1 LKSADISKF
10 DIDWQVFRVGL
21 KKLAKPANKAAMA
34 IDYLNS
40 VDHFNR
46 ADKERVLNYLQGL
59 AIAYKGEDRAN
70 IEAAAKQLES
80 LKVSEDNPLSLNFSK
95 YDRKTLLNVA
105 RDLMVRTKKWLLKGY
120 RHEEQIAFVK
130 GILDY
135 IGADDIREELDRLI
149 AYSRTIPNT
158 HKFLF

>member
-1 LKSADISKF
+1 MKSSDISKF
-10 DIDWQVFRVGL
+10 DIDWQVFRVSL
-21 KKLAKPANKAAMA
+21 KQLPTA
-34 IDYLNS
+34 IDKSTAAINYLSN
-40 VDHFNR
+40 HFNR

-59 AIAYKGEDRAN
+59 AIAYKGQDRLDVE
-70 IEAAAKQLES
+70 EAIDQLKP

-120 RHEEQIAFVK
+120 RHEEQIAFVE

-135 IGADDIREELDRLI
+135 IGADDIREELNRLV
-149 AYSRTIPNT
+149 AYSKTIPNT